1 MFRRQPTAARA
12 TVTHFLQRNSLV
24 TMELTHCSFACVHQE
39 LEQELEPKEAQIEN
53 LNQQLQEQDGELVEE
68 LKRASVC
75 PTLQLTLSRGAVLPC
90 LYGTLPLPSR
100 QMAAHALHMLS

>member
-1 MFRRQPTAARA
+1 MY
-12 TVTHFLQRNSLV
+12 
-24 TMELTHCSFACVHQE
+24 LTHYSFARVHQE

-75 PTLQLTLSRGAVLPC
+75 PVLQLALSRGAVFPC
-90 LYGTLPLPSR
+90 LYGTLPLPSPPDGSTC
-100 QMAAHALHMLS
+100 ATHAVLVPDLHMI